1 MRRYKHV
8 GDVQQIMWTPDRI
21 RNIGIVA
28 HVDHGKTTLTD
39 SLVAASG
46 IISYELAGEQLFTDF
61 LEIEQQRGI
70 TIQTSAVSLA
80 HFIGGQH
87 LFSLPLE
94 LRQELQQKQIS
105 EKLREIFKQHGH
117 ALSEQAEIQPT
128 KKEWKIL
135 DGKKEYEVKEDEKQL
150 SVYGEEEYLVN
161 LLDTPGHV
169 DFSGDVT
176 RALRA
181 IDGVVIVVDAVEG
194 VMPQTETVLRQA
206 LSERARPVLYIN
218 KVDRLIDELRMTSEG
233 MQARFVKL
241 ITKFNELIRRYAHP
255 SVADKWQVNVEDG
268 SVAFGSAKEKWAL
281 SVPQMRKKNI
291 SFKDIITAYQ
301 SGTQAELARKSP
313 VYEVILDMVIRHLP
327 NPKQAQASRIPVIW
341 KGDVESEI
349 GKDMLSA
356 NPKGKVCMVVTDII
370 VDEQAGVISTGRV
383 FSGTMEKGKVV
394 KLVSANQEARV
405 QQVGVYMGPDRV
417 MVDKVPAGNIAAIVG
432 MKEAYV
438 GETLIEAG
446 VEGKGFEELR
456 YISEPVVTVAVE
468 PKNFQELPRLIT
480 QLKKIHREDPNIYVK
495 INEETG
501 EYLVSGMGE
510 VHLEIVEYKLKEAGL
525 EVKTSEPIVVYREA
539 LLGKAGPVEGKSP
552 NKHNRF
558 LIAVEPLEQGVIK
571 AIEEGKVTEKQ
582 ERKERANVLR
592 ELGWETHAA
601 RNVVSIIGT
610 NILVDTSKGV
620 QYMREVED
628 YTIDAFKQVVEEGP
642 LMREPM
648 RGLKV
653 LIDDA
658 SLHEDSVHR
667 GPAQIIPAVRRPI
680 QAGILL
686 ANPTVLEPLLKLE
699 VRVPQEF
706 VGGATKVIQG
716 RRGRILILESEEDI
730 AIIKASLPVANSFG
744 LAAELRSET
753 EGRAIWGTE
762 FEKFEQLPKELQEQ
776 VIRGARKRKGLKLE
790 PPKPEDF
797 MEK

>member
-1 MRRYKHV
+1 MRRYKHLA
-8 GDVQQIMWTPDRI
+8 DVQKLMYQPDHI

-46 IISYELAGEQLFTDF
+46 IISFELAGEQLFTDF
-61 LEIEQQRGI
+61 LDIEQQRGI
-70 TIQTSAVSLA
+70 TVQTSAVSLA
-80 HFIGGQH
+80 HTLGRQY
-87 LFSLPLE
+87 LFSIPLE
-94 LRQELQQKQIS
+94 LKPELAQKQIS
-105 EKLREIFKQHGH
+105 EKLREIFKKHGRV
-117 ALSEQAEIQPT
+117 LSEQAEIQPIN
-128 KKEWKIL
+128 KEWRIL
-135 DGKKEYEVKEDEKQL
+135 DGKKEYEVKEEDNRL
-150 SVYGEEEYLVN
+150 NVYGEQEYLIN

-181 IDGVVIVVDAVEG
+181 IDGVVIVIDAVEG

-218 KVDRLIDELRMTSEG
+218 KVDRLIDELKLTPEG

-241 ITKFNELIRRYAHP
+241 ITRFNELLRRYAHP

-281 SVPQMRKKNI
+281 SVPQMKKKNI

-301 SGTQAELARKSP
+301 TGTPAELAKKSP
-313 VYEVILDMVIRHLP
+313 VYEVILDMVIHHLP

-341 KGDVESEI
+341 KGDVGSEL
-349 GKDMLSA
+349 GKDMLSS
-356 NPKGKVCMVVTDII
+356 NPEGKVCMVVTDII

-383 FSGTMEKGKVV
+383 FSGTLEKGKAV
-394 KLVSANQEARV
+394 KLVGASQEARI

-417 MVDKVPAGNIAAIVG
+417 IVDKIPAGNIAAIIG
-432 MKEAYV
+432 MKEAHV

-468 PKNFQELPRLIT
+468 TKNFQDLPKLVNA
-480 QLKKIHREDPNIYVK
+480 LKRISREDPNVKIK

-510 VHLEIVEYKLKEAGL
+510 VHLEIVDYKLKKAGL

-539 LLGKAGPVEGKSP
+539 LTGKSGRIEGKSP

-558 LIAVEPLEQGVIK
+558 MIAVEPLEPAVIK
-571 AIEEGKVTEKQ
+571 AIEEGKVTDRQ

-601 RNVVSIIGT
+601 RNIVSIIGP
-610 NILVDTSKGV
+610 NIMTDVSKGV
-620 QYMREVED
+620 QYMREVQD
-628 YTIDAFKQVVEEGP
+628 YVIEAFKEVIEEGP
-642 LMREPM
+642 TMREPM

-658 SLHEDSVHR
+658 KLHEDSVHR
-667 GPAQIIPAVRRPI
+667 GPAQIVPAVRRPI
-680 QAGILL
+680 QAGILFSD
-686 ANPTVLEPLLKLE
+686 PTVLEPLLKLE

-706 VGGATKVIQG
+706 MGGATKVIQG
-716 RRGRILILESEEDI
+716 RRGRILSMEAEEDI
-730 AIIKASLPVANSFG
+730 AIVKASLPVANSFG

-762 FEKFEQLPKELQEQ
+762 FEKFAPLPRELQEQ
-776 VIRGARKRKGLKLE
+776 VILDTRKRKGLKPE
-790 PPKPEDF
+790 PPKPDEF

>member
-1 MRRYKHV
+1 MRRYKHLA
-8 GDVQQIMWTPDRI
+8 DMQKTMWTPDWI
-21 RNIGIVA
+21 RNIGIIA

-46 IISYELAGEQLFTDF
+46 IISYELVGEQLFTDF

-70 TIQTSAVSLA
+70 TVQTSAVSLS
-80 HFIGGQH
+80 HTLEGQ
-87 LFSLPLE
+87 
-94 LRQELQQKQIS
+94 
-105 EKLREIFKQHGH
+105 
-117 ALSEQAEIQPT
+117 
-128 KKEWKIL
+128 
-135 DGKKEYEVKEDEKQL
+135 
-150 SVYGEEEYLVN
+150 EYLIN

-181 IDGVVIVVDAVEG
+181 IDGAVVVVDAVEG

-206 LSERARPVLYIN
+206 LQERVRPVLFIN
-218 KVDRLIDELRMTSEG
+218 KVDRLIDELRLTPEG
-233 MQARFVKL
+233 MQVRFAKL

-255 SVADKWQVNVEDG
+255 SVASEWQVSVEGG

-281 SVPQMRKKNI
+281 SILQMKKKNI
-291 SFKDIITAYQ
+291 SFKDIITAHQ
-301 SGTQAELARKSP
+301 TSTQAELAKKSP
-313 VYEVILDMVIRHLP
+313 VYEVVLDMVIHHLP

-341 KGDVESEI
+341 KGDLTSEL

-356 NPKGKVCMVVTDII
+356 NPEGKICMVITDII

-383 FSGTMEKGKVV
+383 FSGTLEKGKAV
-394 KLVSANQEARV
+394 KLVNAGQEARI
-405 QQVGVYMGPDRV
+405 QQVNVYMGPDRV
-417 MVDKVPAGNIAAIVG
+417 MVDKVPAGNIAAVIG

-438 GETLIEAG
+438 GETLVETGA
-446 VEGKGFEELR
+446 EGKGFEELH

-468 PKNFQELPRLIT
+468 TKSFQDLPKLVNELKRIS
-480 QLKKIHREDPNIYVK
+480 REDPNIRVK

-525 EVKTSEPIVVYREA
+525 EVKKSEPIVVYRESLTA
-539 LLGKAGPVEGKSP
+539 KAGPVEGKSP

-558 LIAVEPLEQGVIK
+558 KILVEPLEPEVIK

-601 RNVVSIIGT
+601 RNIISIIGP
-610 NILVDTSKGV
+610 NIMADATKGV
-620 QYMREVED
+620 QYMREIED
-628 YTIDAFKQVVEEGP
+628 YVIEAFKEVVEEGP
-642 LMREPM
+642 VMREPM

-658 SLHEDSVHR
+658 TLHEDSVHR
-667 GPAQIIPAVRRPI
+667 GPAQIVPAVRRPI

-686 ANPTVLEPLLKLE
+686 ANPVVLEPLLKLE

-706 VGGATKVIQG
+706 MGGAIKVIQG
-716 RRGRILILESEEDI
+716 RRGRILSMEAEEDI
-730 AIIKASLPVANSFG
+730 SIVKASLPVANSFG

-753 EGRAIWGTE
+753 EGRAIWATE
-762 FEKFEQLPKELQEQ
+762 FEKFEQLPRELQEQ
-776 VIRGARKRKGLKLE
+776 VIQDTRKRKGLKLE
-790 PPKPEDF
+790 PPKPDEF
-797 MEK
+797 MER

>member
-8 GDVQQIMWTPDRI
+8 GDVAKIMWTPEQI

-46 IISYELAGEQLFTDF
+46 IISFELAGEQLFTDY

-70 TIQTSAVSLA
+70 TVQTAAVSLS
-80 HFIGGQH
+80 HTFGGKEH
-87 LFSLPLE
+87 L
-94 LRQELQQKQIS
+94 I
-105 EKLREIFKQHGH
+105 
-117 ALSEQAEIQPT
+117 
-128 KKEWKIL
+128 
-135 DGKKEYEVKEDEKQL
+135 
-150 SVYGEEEYLVN
+150 N

-181 IDGVVIVVDAVEG
+181 IDGVIVVIDAVEG

-206 LSERARPVLYIN
+206 LRERARPILFIN
-218 KVDRLIDELRMTSEG
+218 KVDRLIDELKLTPDG
-233 MQARFVKL
+233 MQACFVKL
-241 ITKFNELIRRYAHP
+241 ITKFNQLIRRYAP
-255 SVADKWQVNVEDG
+255 PDIAEKWQVSVEKG

-281 SVPQMRKKNI
+281 SIPLMKARNI

-301 SGTQAELARKSP
+301 TDNQAELAKRSP
-313 VYEVILDMVIRHLP
+313 LYEVVLDMVTRHLP
-327 NPKQAQASRIPVIW
+327 NPKQAQANRIPIIW
-341 KGDVESEI
+341 KGDMESEL
-349 GKDMLSA
+349 GKDMLSC
-356 NPKGKVCMVVTDII
+356 NPEGKICMIVTDVI

-383 FSGTMEKGKVV
+383 FSGTLEKGKTVR
-394 KLVSANQEARV
+394 LVSAGQDARI
-405 QQVGVYMGPDRV
+405 QQVGIYIGPKRE
-417 MVDKVPAGNIAAIVG
+417 MVDKVPAGNIAALIG

-438 GETLIEAG
+438 GETLVEVGA
-446 VEGKGFEELR
+446 EGKGFEELR
-456 YISEPVVTVAVE
+456 YISEPVVTVAVD
-468 PKNFQELPRLIT
+468 PKNFQDLPKLINE
-480 QLKKIHREDPNIYVK
+480 LKKISREDPNIKIK

-525 EVKTSEPIVVYREA
+525 EVKSSEPIVVYRETI
-539 LLGKAGPVEGKSP
+539 LGKAEHVEGKSP

-558 LIAVEPLEQGVIK
+558 FITVEPLEPEVVR
-571 AIEEGKVTEKQ
+571 AIEDGKVAQKQ

-601 RNVVSIIGT
+601 RNVVSIIGS
-610 NILVDTSKGV
+610 NIFVDVSKGV

-628 YTIDAFKQVVEEGP
+628 YAIEAFKEVVEEGP

-648 RGLKV
+648 RRLKV
-653 LIDDA
+653 LITDA

-686 ANPTVLEPLLKLE
+686 ANPVVLEPLLKLE

-706 VGGATKVIQG
+706 MGGATKVIQG
-716 RRGRILILESEEDI
+716 RRGRITTMESEEDI

-744 LAAELRSET
+744 LAAEMRSET

-776 VIRGARKRKGLKLE
+776 VIRDARKRKGLKLE

-797 MEK
+797 ME